1 MSAGMNGG
9 SVLELLADMT
19 ERAIDQS
26 SLDDRT
32 NQLVRLAAL
41 VARFAPQRADIRYS
55 MNNSF
60 GFGGNNCS
68 LVFGRA

>member
-1 MSAGMNGG
+1 MFA
-9 SVLELLADMT
+9 LLALEDGLLPGT
-19 ERAIDQS
+19 LNSTSPDTACGPQVRFDNAQRRIDY
-26 SLDDRT
+26 
-32 NQLVRLAAL
+32 A
-41 VARFAPQRADIRYS
+41 